1 MGMIHLVHHSEH
13 QGKRMGA
20 AYSED
25 LRRKVVDAYA
35 QREGSIRVLAR
46 RFKVSLGFVRDLL
59 KRYRVTGELKPRAYR
74 RGVKPKVEA
83 AGEHYLRE
91 LIRQEPALTLW
102 ELSARYE
109 RRWGV
114 RVSKS
119 AMDRT
124 VRRLKITRKKNSI
137 TIRTATASGFKGYE
151 RL

>member
-1 MGMIHLVHHSEH
+1 MIQSAHHSEH
-13 QGKRMGA
+13 QGKRRGM

-35 QREGSIRVLAR
+35 QREGSMRVLAR

-59 KRYRVTGELKPRAYR
+59 KRYRATGELQPKSYR
-74 RGVKPKVEA
+74 RGVKPKVDE

-102 ELSARYE
+102 ELSERYE
-109 RRWGV
+109 HRWGV

-119 AMDRT
+119 ALDRT
-124 VRRLKITRKKNSI
+124 LRRLKITRKKNRI
-137 TIRTATASGFKGYE
+137 TIRTAPASVFSTF
-151 RL
+151 

>member
-1 MGMIHLVHHSEH
+1 
-13 QGKRMGA
+13 MGA

-35 QREGSIRVLAR
+35 QREGSMRVLAR

-59 KRYRVTGELKPRAYR
+59 KRYRTTGELQPQAYR
-74 RGVKPKVEA
+74 RGVKPKVDE
-83 AGEHYLRE
+83 AGEHFLQQ

-109 RRWGV
+109 HRWRV

-119 AMDRT
+119 ALDRT
-124 VRRLKITRKKNSI
+124 LRRLKITRKK
-137 TIRTATASGFKGYE
+137 TALRSAPRPRPRSAPASSLSRRHRSGA
-151 RL
+151 RRAVDLS

>member
-1 MGMIHLVHHSEH
+1 M
-13 QGKRMGA
+13 

-35 QREGSIRVLAR
+35 QREGSMRVLAR

-59 KRYRVTGELKPRAYR
+59 KRYRTTGELKPKAYR

-83 AGEHYLRE
+83 AGEHYLQE
-91 LIRQEPALTLW
+91 LVKQEPALTLG

-114 RVSKS
+114 WVSKS

-124 VRRLKITRKKNSI
+124 LRRLKITRKKTALRSAPRP
-137 TIRTATASGFKGYE
+137 RTGSAPASRVSRGHRSATRRAVDLS
-151 RL
+151 